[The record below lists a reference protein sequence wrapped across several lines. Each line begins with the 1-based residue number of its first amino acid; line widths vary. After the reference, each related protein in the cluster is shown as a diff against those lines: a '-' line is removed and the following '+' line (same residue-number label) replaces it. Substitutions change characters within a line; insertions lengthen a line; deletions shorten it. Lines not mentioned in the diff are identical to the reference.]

1 MATPHSQRHLAAWGL
16 PPWTSANAIFRAPL
30 AFCQLSGLNGGD
42 RGSISDAVGLPGV
55 LAVAA
60 PKPEEHLLYSTP
72 APTQEDAVQNQRGP
86 SCVSCF
92 PFIFLIERN
101 ENGPTRRLESP
112 AVHRAGWESKRS
124 VRIGWLYGAYKTESS
139 LSFIYLFF
147 HLPFKLCAVHS

>member
-1 MATPHSQRHLAAWGL
+1 MATPHSQRHLAAWAL
-16 PPWTSANAIFRAPL
+16 TPWTSANAIFRAPL

-42 RGSISDAVGLPGV
+42 RGSINDAVGLPGV

-60 PKPEEHLLYSTP
+60 PKPEAHLLYSTP
-72 APTQEDAVQNQRGP
+72 APTQEDAVQNQRGS

-112 AVHRAGWESKRS
+112 AVYRVGWELKHS
-124 VRIGWLYGAYKTESS
+124 VRIGRPYRAYEKE
-139 LSFIYLFF
+139 
-147 HLPFKLCAVHS
+147 